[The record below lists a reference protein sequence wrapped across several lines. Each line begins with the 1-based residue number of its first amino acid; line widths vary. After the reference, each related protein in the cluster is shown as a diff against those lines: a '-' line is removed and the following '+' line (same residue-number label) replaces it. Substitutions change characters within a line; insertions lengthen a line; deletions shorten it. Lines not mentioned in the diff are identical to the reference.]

1 MLFSNP
7 VVLNDGTNDRTF
19 TFRAQLN
26 EAKSTV
32 GEWIEPAATLRAES
46 KVVVKHDSSQKSVRR
61 RLLKHTIYSAVAAD
75 VYKPINVNF
84 TIAYDPAHAESD
96 LVKAAKIVG
105 DALAEATFL
114 QNFLR
119 GLV

>member
-7 VVLNDGTNDRTF
+7 VVLNDGTNDRSF

-32 GEWIEPAATLRAES
+32 GEWIEPAATLRAEP
-46 KVVVKHDSSQKSVRR
+46 KIVVKHDASQKNVRR
-61 RLLKHTIYSAVAAD
+61 RLLKHTLNCLVATD

-84 TIAYDPAHAESD
+84 SIAYDPAHAEAD
-96 LVKAAKIVG
+96 LIKAAKIVG
-105 DALAEATFL
+105 DAMSEATFL